1 MSVRTFIL
9 KVDEKNKELVEEDD
23 VINIFT
29 IRILEVYLEKSSAE
43 KVSLEVVSSVKKF
56 VLENLKLKDGSYFI
70 NIDFGKDIVLK

>member
-23 VINIFT
+23 VINIFA
-29 IRILEVYLEKSSAE
+29 IRILEVYLEESSAE

-56 VLENLKLKDGSYFI
+56 ALENVKLKEGSYFI

>member
-23 VINIFT
+23 VINIFA
-29 IRILEVYLEKSSAE
+29 IRILEVYLEESSAE

-56 VLENLKLKDGSYFI
+56 TLENVKLKEGSYFI

>member
-29 IRILEVYLEKSSAE
+29 IRILEVYLEESSAE

-56 VLENLKLKDGSYFI
+56 ALENLKLKDDSYFI

>member
-23 VINIFT
+23 IINIFA
-29 IRILEVYLEKSSAE
+29 IRILEVYLEESSAE
-43 KVSLEVVSSVKKF
+43 KVSLEVVSSVKNF
-56 VLENLKLKDGSYFI
+56 ALENLKLKDDSYFI

>member
-23 VINIFT
+23 IINIFA
-29 IRILEVYLEKSSAE
+29 IRILEVYLEESSAE

-56 VLENLKLKDGSYFI
+56 ALENLKFKDDSYFI
-70 NIDFGKDIVLK
+70 NIDFEKDIVLK

>member
-9 KVDEKNKELVEEDD
+9 KVDEKNKELVEDDD

-29 IRILEVYLEKSSAE
+29 IRILEVYLEESSAE
-43 KVSLEVVSSVKKF
+43 KVSFEVVSSVKKF
-56 VLENLKLKDGSYFI
+56 VLENLKLKDDSYFI

>member
-23 VINIFT
+23 IINIFA
-29 IRILEVYLEKSSAE
+29 IRILEVYLEESSAE

-56 VLENLKLKDGSYFI
+56 ALENLKLKDDFYFI
-70 NIDFGKDIVLK
+70 NINFEKDIV

>member
-23 VINIFT
+23 LINIFA
-29 IRILEVYLEKSSAE
+29 IRILEVYLEESSAE

-56 VLENLKLKDGSYFI
+56 ALENVKLKEGSYFI

>member
-23 VINIFT
+23 IINIFA
-29 IRILEVYLEKSSAE
+29 IRILEVYLEESSAE

-56 VLENLKLKDGSYFI
+56 ALENLKLKDDSYFI
-70 NIDFGKDIVLK
+70 NIDFEKDIVLK